1 MRLPSPF
8 PQRLSDENNNRLR
21 SLLVHWQVAYM
32 RSNLQ
37 VVVKNVVQKRELF
50 AAGKEEM
57 TREEDISKVNTAER
71 EEENVKEDVALK
83 LENPKTRETES
94 SNVTLVLGKDDAE
107 SDQGVGGGIENGG
120 AEEGKNENMVGTPG
134 EEEVKEI
141 LEVKKLR
148 ACLEKEEEFT
158 LL

>member
-1 MRLPSPF
+1 M
-8 PQRLSDENNNRLR
+8 
-21 SLLVHWQVAYM
+21 
-32 RSNLQ
+32 
-37 VVVKNVVQKRELF
+37 VVKNVVQKRELF

-83 LENPKTRETES
+83 LENLRKTES
-94 SNVTLVLGKDDAE
+94 SSATLVLGKDGAVCGSGVDLQ
-107 SDQGVGGGIENGG
+107 SDQGIKVG
-120 AEEGKNENMVGTPG
+120 AEEGKNENTVGTPG

-141 LEVKKLR
+141 LEVKNLR

-158 LL
+158 RL

>member
-1 MRLPSPF
+1 ML
-8 PQRLSDENNNRLR
+8 
-21 SLLVHWQVAYM
+21 
-32 RSNLQ
+32 SNLQ

-57 TREEDISKVNTAER
+57 TREEDISKVNGVER

-83 LENPKTRETES
+83 LENLKTRETES
-94 SNVTLVLGKDDAE
+94 SSATLVLGKDDAVCGSGVELE
-107 SDQGVGGGIENGG
+107 SDQGVGGGG
-120 AEEGKNENMVGTPG
+120 AEEEKNGNTVGTPG
-134 EEEVKEI
+134 EEEVREI
-141 LEVKKLR
+141 LEVKNLR

>member
-1 MRLPSPF
+1 
-8 PQRLSDENNNRLR
+8 
-21 SLLVHWQVAYM
+21 M

-57 TREEDISKVNTAER
+57 TREEDIAKVNGVER
-71 EEENVKEDVALK
+71 KEENAKEDVALK

-120 AEEGKNENMVGTPG
+120 AEEGKNENTVGTPG

>member
-1 MRLPSPF
+1 
-8 PQRLSDENNNRLR
+8 
-21 SLLVHWQVAYM
+21 M

-57 TREEDISKVNTAER
+57 TREEDISKVNGVER

-83 LENPKTRETES
+83 LENLKTRETES
-94 SNVTLVLGKDDAE
+94 SSATLVLGKDGAVCGSGVDLQ
-107 SDQGVGGGIENGG
+107 SDRGVGGGIKVG
-120 AEEGKNENMVGTPG
+120 AEERKNENMVGTPG

-141 LEVKKLR
+141 LEVKNLR

>member
-1 MRLPSPF
+1 M
-8 PQRLSDENNNRLR
+8 
-21 SLLVHWQVAYM
+21 
-32 RSNLQ
+32 
-37 VVVKNVVQKRELF
+37 VVKNVVEKRELF

-83 LENPKTRETES
+83 LENLRKTES
-94 SNVTLVLGKDDAE
+94 SSATLVLGKDGAVCGSGVDLD
-107 SDQGVGGGIENGG
+107 SDQGIKIG
-120 AEEGKNENMVGTPG
+120 AEEGKNENTVGTPG

-141 LEVKKLR
+141 LEVKNLR

-158 LL
+158 RL

>member
-1 MRLPSPF
+1 
-8 PQRLSDENNNRLR
+8 
-21 SLLVHWQVAYM
+21 M

-83 LENPKTRETES
+83 LENLRKTES
-94 SNVTLVLGKDDAE
+94 PSATLVLGKDGAVCGSGVDLQ
-107 SDQGVGGGIENGG
+107 SDRGVGGGIKVG
-120 AEEGKNENMVGTPG
+120 AEERKNENMVGTPG

-141 LEVKKLR
+141 LEVKNLR

-158 LL
+158 QL

>member
-1 MRLPSPF
+1 
-8 PQRLSDENNNRLR
+8 
-21 SLLVHWQVAYM
+21 M

-57 TREEDISKVNTAER
+57 TREEDISKVNGVER

-83 LENPKTRETES
+83 LENLKTRETES
-94 SNVTLVLGKDDAE
+94 SSATLVLGKDDAVCGSGVELE
-107 SDQGVGGGIENGG
+107 SDQGVGGGG
-120 AEEGKNENMVGTPG
+120 AEEEKNGNTVGTPG
-134 EEEVKEI
+134 EEEVREI
-141 LEVKKLR
+141 LEVKNLR

>member
-1 MRLPSPF
+1 M
-8 PQRLSDENNNRLR
+8 
-21 SLLVHWQVAYM
+21 LVNWQNAYM

-57 TREEDISKVNTAER
+57 TREEDIAKVNGAER
-71 EEENVKEDVALK
+71 EEENVKEDIALK
-83 LENPKTRETES
+83 LEYLKTRETES
-94 SNVTLVLGKDDAE
+94 SLVLGKDGAVCGSGVDLE
-107 SDQGVGGGIENGG
+107 SDQGIAGGIEVG
-120 AEEGKNENMVGTPG
+120 AEEGKNGNMVGTPG

-141 LEVKKLR
+141 LEVKNLR

-158 LL
+158 QL

>member
-1 MRLPSPF
+1 M
-8 PQRLSDENNNRLR
+8 
-21 SLLVHWQVAYM
+21 
-32 RSNLQ
+32 
-37 VVVKNVVQKRELF
+37 VVKNVVQKRELF

-57 TREEDISKVNTAER
+57 TREEDISKVNGMER

-83 LENPKTRETES
+83 LENLRKTES
-94 SNVTLVLGKDDAE
+94 SSATLVLGKDDAVCGSGVDLQ
-107 SDQGVGGGIENGG
+107 SDQGIKVG

-141 LEVKKLR
+141 LEVKNLR

-158 LL
+158 QL